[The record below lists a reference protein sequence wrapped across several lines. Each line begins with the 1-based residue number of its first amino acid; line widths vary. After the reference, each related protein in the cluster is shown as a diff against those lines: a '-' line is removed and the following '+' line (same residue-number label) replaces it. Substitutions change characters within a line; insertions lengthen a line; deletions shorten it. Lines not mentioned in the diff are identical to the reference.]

1 MAAIP
6 ATAVEA
12 KAEPV
17 VSVLSILK
25 SEKFRQDYHQALNR
39 ADQSIESQRAAARK
53 IVEEYFKLEETTT
66 NTPSNSDSYYFTTVP
81 IEVQGK
87 YKFLLPG
94 TINRQLIAGTLFLL
108 TLRAASV
115 ERLLDAKDFDRA
127 TSGVEAVRLTLI
139 PERVN
144 SIVAFIT
151 DAKHFYAKND
161 IASAEKAIGT
171 SLDHFNRAASEGL
184 QRIKAEGERGKRSN
198 EVAGSRRALANLRKS
213 LQEELA
219 GRAEAK

>member
-6 ATAVEA
+6 AIAVKGEA
-12 KAEPV
+12 APV

-25 SEKFRQDYHQALNR
+25 SDKFRQDYHQALNL
-39 ADQSIESQRAAARK
+39 ADKSLEPQRAAARK
-53 IVEEYFKLEETTT
+53 IVEEYFDLEEITT
-66 NTPSNSDSYYFTTVP
+66 NTPSNADFYYFTEVP
-81 IEVQGK
+81 IEVKGK

-108 TLRAASV
+108 TLRAAPV
-115 ERLLDAKDFDRA
+115 ERLLDAKHFDQA
-127 TSGVEAVRLTLI
+127 TSAVEAVRLTLI

-144 SIVAFIT
+144 SIVSFIS
-151 DAKHFYAKND
+151 DAKHFYAKSD
-161 IASAEKAIGT
+161 IAGAEKAIGT

-184 QRIKAEGERGKRSN
+184 QRIKGEGERGKRSN
-198 EVAGSRRALANLRKS
+198 EVAGSRRALADLRKT

>member
-1 MAAIP
+1 MADIP

-12 KAEPV
+12 KAAPV

-25 SEKFRQDYHQALNR
+25 SAKFRQDYHQALNLT
-39 ADQSIESQRAAARK
+39 DKSLESQRAAARK
-53 IVEEYFKLEETTT
+53 IIEEYFELEEITTSS
-66 NTPSNSDSYYFTTVP
+66 PLNSDSYYFTAAP
-81 IEVQGK
+81 IEVEGK
-87 YKFLLPG
+87 YKFLFPG
-94 TINRQLIAGTLFLL
+94 TINRQLVAGTPFLL

-127 TSGVEAVRLTLI
+127 VSGVEAVRLTLI

-144 SIVAFIT
+144 SIVAFIS
-151 DAKHFYAKND
+151 DAKHFYANND

-171 SLDHFNRAASEGL
+171 SLDHFNRAATEGL

-198 EVAGSRRALANLRKS
+198 EVAGSRRALADLRKT

>member
-12 KAEPV
+12 KGVPV
-17 VSVLSILK
+17 VSILSILK
-25 SEKFRQDYHQALNR
+25 SEKFRQDYHQALNL
-39 ADQSIESQRAAARK
+39 ADKSLESQRAAARK
-53 IVEEYFKLEETTT
+53 IVEEYFKLEEITT
-66 NTPSNSDSYYFTTVP
+66 NTPSNSDSYYFTAVP

-108 TLRAASV
+108 TLRAASAD
-115 ERLLDAKDFDRA
+115 RLLDAKDFDRA
-127 TSGVEAVRLTLI
+127 ISGVEAVRLTLI

-151 DAKHFYAKND
+151 DAKHFYANND

-184 QRIKAEGERGKRSN
+184 QRIKADAERGKRSN
-198 EVAGSRRALANLRKS
+198 EVAGSRRALADLRKT
-213 LQEELA
+213 LQDELA